1 VPGGKFEISEKIKD
15 PTGSMECYKFKEKK
29 RNYGKVGKRKIKS

>member
-15 PTGSMECYKFKEKK
+15 PTGSMEYYKFKEKK
-29 RNYGKVGKRKIKS
+29 RNEELNVKLENC

>member
-15 PTGSMECYKFKEKK
+15 PTGSMEYYKFKEKK
-29 RNYGKVGKRKIKS
+29 KNKELNVKLENC